1 MIWNPRDLARDTV
14 RRQGAGLSAVQVAA
28 KVAEAAARKRETR
41 EQMDCALVDRGPYAT
56 DPRELAELWEA
67 RHTEWCRVGTLV
79 EASSWTSYDP
89 AQDDQGT
96 SWARE
101 RDTRR
106 QGALQRHEA
115 WVRERQ
121 DAKDEVHAQVWLS
134 ADVSRR
140 LRAIAAR
147 AGLSA
152 EQVLAQLA
160 GQARM
165 NDDSRVAVEAF
176 TLSTGEDTYR

>member
-1 MIWNPRDLARDTV
+1 MIWDARDLARDTV
-14 RRQGAGLSAVQVAA
+14 RRQGAGLSAVRVAA

-41 EQMDCALVDRGPYAT
+41 EQMDGAPVDSGPYAS
-56 DPRELAELWEA
+56 DPQEFAELWEA
-67 RHTEWCRVGTLV
+67 RHTEWCRVGTLM
-79 EASSWTSYDP
+79 EASGWTSYDP

-106 QGALQRHEA
+106 EGALQRHEA

-121 DAKDEVHAQVWLS
+121 DAKDELRAQVWLS

-160 GQARM
+160 GQAQIY
-165 NDDSRVAVEAF
+165 DDGRVAVEAF
-176 TLSTGEDTYR
+176 TLSTGEATFR